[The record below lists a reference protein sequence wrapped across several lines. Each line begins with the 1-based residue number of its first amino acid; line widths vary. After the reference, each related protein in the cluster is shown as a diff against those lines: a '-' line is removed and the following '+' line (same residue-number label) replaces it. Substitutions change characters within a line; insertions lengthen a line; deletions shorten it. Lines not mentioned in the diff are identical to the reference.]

1 MNIFPT
7 EAQAELPESPYT
19 PVQQAFM
26 EAVAAGAFPQ
36 INYYFSIN
44 DYFSLNSSGD
54 FENTDTYVA
63 FKIFEAGYIYR
74 NAQDELVKA
83 TLADEQFEDEV
94 LAAVSGHEP
103 SKPLISKKLKDFLI
117 LMAVLLIG
125 AVIGYFTNF
134 AHLNSKIH
142 F

>member
-63 FKIFEAGYIYR
+63 FKIFEAGYIYHI
-74 NAQDELVKA
+74 AQQGIVNPTLEDEK
-83 TLADEQFEDEV
+83 FEDEI
-94 LAAVSGHEP
+94 LAAAYGRDP
-103 SKPLISKKLKDFLI
+103 NKPLISKKLKDFLI
-117 LMAVLLIG
+117 IMAVLLIG